1 MVRLVVQ
8 EINAVCHHLQKAAQQ
23 CTCAPGQC
31 GYPSCASEVCVYGSE
46 QLEHF
51 SLVLLVEGREKW
63 LQDDF
68 CPLTLQNPWTRGKL
82 CVRFKEYSPLA
93 LQYSRAT
100 TVWSRKPVNTHKHT
114 HTHWL
119 TCIDYWCFATCLFRF
134 WITSQGL
141 KVHDQLSCFTRTDLL
156 TCTGLYSR

>member
-23 CTCAPGQC
+23 CTCAAGQC

-51 SLVLLVEGREKW
+51 GLVLLVEGREKW

-100 TVWSRKPVNTHKHT
+100 TVWSLQRVNTHTCT
-114 HTHWL
+114 HTLAKVHRL
-119 TCIDYWCFATCLFRF
+119 LKFWCFCYLFVHF

-141 KVHDQLSCFTRTDLL
+141 KVHDLRSGFTRTDLL
-156 TCTGLYSR
+156 TYTGL